1 VKAVCLVALVT
12 VGTSGCWSGDY
23 LAKQGV
29 GQLKLLRARRRI
41 EDVLADRTVDAETK
55 RRLKLAKDA
64 RDWGI
69 NVLGLRGGDGFT
81 RFVDS
86 HGAPIAWNVTAARKD
101 KLEPHL
107 NRFPI
112 VGAIPYLGFF
122 DESDA
127 AREAGR
133 LRALDLD
140 VYVRPVAGYS
150 TLGITAD
157 PIYSSMLDGSDARIV
172 EVTLHE
178 MTHST
183 VYLAGHTEW
192 NESLATVVGDEG
204 AAQFFAARGDAAEV
218 AALREEARGR
228 ERDQQTFARFL
239 EPVVRSLETL
249 YASTALSRGD
259 KLEQRE
265 RIFTD
270 ARAQFL
276 TLFPPKPGKRVA
288 TFAAGPL
295 NNAVIISYAVY
306 HRSTPEHRQLLR
318 ALGGNLRAFIALCK
332 HAVEDKPDPLA
343 YLSYVRARTK

>member
-1 VKAVCLVALVT
+1 VVALVT
-12 VGTSGCWSGDY
+12 VGASGCWSGDY

-41 EDVLADRTVDAETK
+41 DDVLADRTVDAETK
-55 RRLKLAKDA
+55 RRLQLAKAA

-69 NVLGLRGGDGFT
+69 KVLGLRGGDGFT

-127 AREAGR
+127 TREAGR

-157 PIYSSMLDGSDARIV
+157 PIYSSMLEGSDARIV

-183 VYLAGHTEW
+183 VYLAGHTDW
-192 NESLATVVGDEG
+192 NESLATVVGNEG
-204 AAQFFAARGDAAEV
+204 AAQFFAARGDAQKV
-218 AALREEARGR
+218 AALREEARKR
-228 ERDQQTFARFL
+228 ERDQQSFAHFL

-259 KLEQRE
+259 KLQQRE
-265 RIFTD
+265 RIFDD

-276 TLFPPKPGKRVA
+276 TLFPSKPGKPVP
-288 TFAAGPL
+288 TFAATPL

-318 ALGGNLRAFIALCK
+318 ALGGNLRAFVALCK